1 MIDTDKYEGHTPGP
15 WKALF
20 NHPQVDG
27 SCVVNDED
35 ESNFG
40 YTGGP
45 LWVGELTEDMPDTKL
60 IADAPLL
67 LEEVKRL
74 RNGIHF
80 ALSYTRPTPHTD
92 DPWVAC
98 REFIVEYLK
107 SLIADIRPLSFIPK
121 DVEVKEMIE

>member
-40 YTGGP
+40 YTDGERILGP

-74 RNGIHF
+74 HKEIAYIVNGIGQ
-80 ALSYTRPTPHTD
+80 
-92 DPWVAC
+92 VASDA
-98 REFIVEYLK
+98 FSHMV
-107 SLIADIRPLSFIPK
+107 
-121 DVEVKEMIE
+121 IEELRKVIE